1 VRYSLKLTIG
11 FIFFV
16 FGILFS
22 LWISSDSTQVFLI
35 ENYEFEP
42 YDCKDKSNQQCFEI
56 SEDCKCKAGPYALKI
71 STFIT
76 ILILVPLAYSIIFL
90 LFLISRYHVKSILTH
105 VIVEIPRKKIEKI
118 IELNENDDKLIVY
131 FVALS
136 SIITI
141 LTGLAMLNFPTS
153 DMINK
158 FAALINTV
166 DVTGII
172 SSTVNPDN
180 ALFPQVAS
188 ETLLFKVGIVSFIFL
203 AIGPFWVLL
212 LRKIRKFRKQNGEN
226 KHSGSK
232 SLLFYLYLIFVL
244 LIFHNNENPILK
256 FKIYESSTLSEV
268 ENLVFIVGL
277 SVVISL
283 IVFGIDRFVIRRF
296 ESLET

>member
-1 VRYSLKLTIG
+1 MKYLLKLTIG

-22 LWISSDSTQVFLI
+22 WWVSIDSTQVFLI

-42 YDCKDKSNQQCFEI
+42 YDCQDKLNQQCDKI
-56 SEDCKCKAGPYALKI
+56 SEDCKCKAGPYALRI

-76 ILILVPLAYSIIFL
+76 ILILVPLAYSVIFS

-118 IELNENDDKLIVY
+118 IELNENDNKLVVY
-131 FVALS
+131 FVALA

-153 DMINK
+153 DMMNR
-158 FAALINTV
+158 FTQLIDTV

-172 SSTVNPDN
+172 SSAVNPDDVVFSQVTSE
-180 ALFPQVAS
+180 ALIY
-188 ETLLFKVGIVSFIFL
+188 KVGIVSFVLL

-244 LIFHNNENPILK
+244 LILNNNENPILE
-256 FKIYESSTLSEV
+256 FEIYGAATLPPL
-268 ENLVFIVGL
+268 ENFVFIAGL
-277 SVVISL
+277 SIVISL
-283 IVFGIDRFVIRRF
+283 IVFGIDKFIIQRL
-296 ESLET
+296 ES

>member
-1 VRYSLKLTIG
+1 VRYLFKLIIG

-56 SEDCKCKAGPYALKI
+56 SEDCKCKAGPYGLRI

-76 ILILVPLAYSIIFL
+76 ILILVPLAYSVIFL

-105 VIVEIPRKKIEKI
+105 TIVEIPRKKIEKI
-118 IELNENDDKLIVY
+118 IELNENDNKLIVY

-141 LTGLAMLNFPTS
+141 LTGLAMLNFPTA
-153 DMINK
+153 DMIDR
-158 FAALINTV
+158 FTELIDTV

-172 SSTVNPDN
+172 SSSVNPDDVDFSQVTSE
-180 ALFPQVAS
+180 ALIFN
-188 ETLLFKVGIVSFIFL
+188 VGIVSFAFL
-203 AIGPFWVLL
+203 AIGPFWLLL

-232 SLLFYLYLIFVL
+232 SLLFYLYAVFIL
-244 LIFHNNENPILK
+244 LILNHNENPILE
-256 FKIYESSTLSEV
+256 FEIYGAGTLPPL
-268 ENLVFIVGL
+268 ENFLFIVGL